1 MTKNILLNVVQGGK
15 DGFGH
20 QIEGL
25 IRLVSL
31 HMNNK
36 IFYNYDFRKNYSFE
50 HSNFSREILVKY
62 IENSLQLLK
71 NNYQPFTKVPIE
83 QDITLLD
90 GVGCGRTL
98 PKYFEDNKELGV
110 NLEKLRRIFVTENV
124 DLPKPIYDI
133 NNHNICIHIRLGD
146 AVTTKRKLD
155 KNIIKTIDIL
165 KLKHPN
171 SFIHVFSDEP
181 EKINYTKDEKIILYD
196 KNIDVLMIFSCFIH
210 SDILVISYSSLS
222 IASHLLGKNS
232 QIVYIPD
239 IAGPTFQYRVLRKCI
254 KISSLF

>member
-83 QDITLLD
+83 QDITLL
-90 GVGCGRTL
+90 
-98 PKYFEDNKELGV
+98 
-110 NLEKLRRIFVTENV
+110 
-124 DLPKPIYDI
+124 
-133 NNHNICIHIRLGD
+133 
-146 AVTTKRKLD
+146 
-155 KNIIKTIDIL
+155 
-165 KLKHPN
+165 
-171 SFIHVFSDEP
+171 
-181 EKINYTKDEKIILYD
+181 
-196 KNIDVLMIFSCFIH
+196 
-210 SDILVISYSSLS
+210 
-222 IASHLLGKNS
+222 
-232 QIVYIPD
+232 
-239 IAGPTFQYRVLRKCI
+239 
-254 KISSLF
+254 